1 MSLVRDFGT
10 IVEQYNRVHCT
21 LMMACASTSVLT
33 TAVAR
38 YGHVDDYRYGVISKL
53 ICGGGAYLAFSVEVG
68 VEC

>member
-21 LMMACASTSVLT
+21 LMTCASTSVVT
-33 TAVAR
+33 TVVAR
-38 YGHVDDYRYGVISKL
+38 DGHVNDYRYSVISKL
-53 ICGGGAYLAFSVEVG
+53 ICVGGAYLAFAVEVG